1 MRGKEMSFFDYA
13 AAVVCWLRIAVSP
26 TLAGALIGVILY
38 FAVGGQTGAV
48 LFALFVGLGAVLG
61 VGFAEWAR
69 RKHGTVNF
77 ISKSENFT
85 PDLDEFVKNAER
97 NRDGSQF

>member
-1 MRGKEMSFFDYA
+1 MRRM
-13 AAVVCWLRIAVSP
+13 
-26 TLAGALIGVILY
+26 IGILLY
-38 FAVGGQTGAV
+38 FAVGGQTGAG
-48 LFALFVGLGAVLG
+48 LFALVVGLGTVLG

-77 ISKSENFT
+77 ISKGENFT

-97 NRDGSQF
+97 K

>member
-1 MRGKEMSFFDYA
+1 MKPYVIREEREMSFLDNV
-13 AAVVCWLRIAVSP
+13 AAVVCWLRVAVSP
-26 TLAGALIGVILY
+26 ALAGALIGVFLY

-48 LFALFVGLGAVLG
+48 LLALFVGLGAVLG

-85 PDLDEFVKNAER
+85 PDIDEFVKKAE
-97 NRDGSQF
+97 GK